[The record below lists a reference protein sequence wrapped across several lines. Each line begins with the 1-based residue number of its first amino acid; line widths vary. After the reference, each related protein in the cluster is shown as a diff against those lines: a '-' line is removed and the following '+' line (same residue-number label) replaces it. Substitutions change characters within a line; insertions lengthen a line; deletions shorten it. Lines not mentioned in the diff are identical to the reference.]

1 MSYEN
6 PWIYNNE
13 DFTGPDENTFGFVY
27 RITNKIDNR
36 KYIGKKFFWNSRTK
50 ITTVNKKKK
59 KKRIRVESDW
69 KTYYGSSKDL
79 LTDVE
84 KHGIIN
90 FNREIIRL
98 CGSKSECSYWE
109 LDAQVREGALLKEE
123 YYNSWIMVRV
133 RKEHLKAG
141 LV

>member
-13 DFTGPDENTFGFVY
+13 VFTEPDDNTFGFVY
-27 RITNKIDNR
+27 RITNTIDNR
-36 KYIGKKFFWNSRTK
+36 MYIGKKFFWNSRTK

-69 KTYYGSSKDL
+69 KTYYGSSKEL

-84 KHGIIN
+84 KHGTIS

-98 CGSKSECSYWE
+98 CISKSECSYWE
-109 LDAQVREGALLKEE
+109 MDAQVREGALLKEE

-133 RKEHLKAG
+133 RKEHLKR
-141 LV
+141 V